1 MTQKLRLEGEI
12 EISPDLTVE
21 QAAQVVEEIRMATIS
36 AIQFYRKEVKT
47 ANVVFDLL
55 EVA

>member
-21 QAAQVVEEIRMATIS
+21 QAAQIVEEIRMATIS
-36 AIQFYRKEVKT
+36 AVQFYRKKVIR
-47 ANVVFDLL
+47 ASVVFDLL